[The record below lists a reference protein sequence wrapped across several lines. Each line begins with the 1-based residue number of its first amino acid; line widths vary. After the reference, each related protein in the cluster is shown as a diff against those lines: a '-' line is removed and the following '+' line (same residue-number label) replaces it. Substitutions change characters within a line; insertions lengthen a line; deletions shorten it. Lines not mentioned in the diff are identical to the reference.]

1 MGRMRM
7 MKNKKLLVVVLVL
20 VMIISAGTMSFA
32 ETDYEKF
39 ELFIDYIENYYYR
52 DVTRD
57 EIMEDVYK
65 AMFNSL
71 DNHSAYFSKEE
82 YSVFTEDAEGSFGGI
97 GVTITTED
105 GYVKVIQMYEG
116 APAMR
121 YGMQVDDLIIKVNG
135 EDIVEIPL
143 DVAASKIRGEIGT
156 DVTLTILRN
165 GQEIDIV
172 VTRGLIVIKN
182 VEYEILDGNIG
193 YLKITRFAEN
203 IDTEV
208 HDAVREFIQNQ
219 VNGIIVDLR
228 NNPGGRVDTVV
239 KVSELFLPKDAPI
252 LQIDYRAY
260 RDEMFKSNIN
270 GIQQP
275 MVVLVNRSSASAS
288 EIFASAMQD
297 NDRAVIVGETTYGKG
312 TVQSVI
318 PLNDKSGFKMTI
330 AEYLSGKGN
339 TIDGVGVVP
348 DVEISKK
355 NIINNDFAPLNQKRD
370 IYLGEV
376 SLNVYGIQQR
386 LNALGEDLDEDGI
399 FGNNTLEAIKN
410 FQRAN
415 HLSITGRLDVKTVCA
430 LESLINNSSDRDI
443 VLDKALE
450 LLR

>member
-1 MGRMRM
+1 M

-82 YSVFTEDAEGSFGGI
+82 YSVFAEDAEGSFGGI

-376 SLNVYGIQQR
+376 SLNVYGVQQR

>member
-1 MGRMRM
+1 

-355 NIINNDFAPLNQKRD
+355 NIINNNFAPLNQKRD

>member
-1 MGRMRM
+1 M
-7 MKNKKLLVVVLVL
+7 
-20 VMIISAGTMSFA
+20 
-32 ETDYEKF
+32 
-39 ELFIDYIENYYYR
+39 
-52 DVTRD
+52 
-57 EIMEDVYK
+57 
-65 AMFNSL
+65 
-71 DNHSAYFSKEE
+71 
-82 YSVFTEDAEGSFGGI
+82 
-97 GVTITTED
+97 
-105 GYVKVIQMYEG
+105 
-116 APAMR
+116 
-121 YGMQVDDLIIKVNG
+121 
-135 EDIVEIPL
+135 EIPL

>member
-1 MGRMRM
+1 M

>member
-1 MGRMRM
+1 
-7 MKNKKLLVVVLVL
+7 MKSKKLLVAVLVL

-65 AMFNSL
+65 AMFDGL

-105 GYVKVIQMYEG
+105 GYVKVIQMYED

-121 YGMQVDDLIIKVNG
+121 SGMQVDDLIIKVDG
-135 EDIVEIPL
+135 EEIIEVPL
-143 DVAASKIRGEIGT
+143 DVAASKIRGEVGT
-156 DVTLTILRN
+156 DVILTVLRK
-165 GQEIDIV
+165 GQEIDLV
-172 VTRGLIVIKN
+172 VTRDLIVIKN
-182 VEYEILDGNIG
+182 VEYKILDDNIG

-239 KVSELFLPKDAPI
+239 KVSELFLPKDDPI

-260 RDEMFKSNIN
+260 KDEMFKSNIN
-270 GIQQP
+270 GITQP

-297 NDRAVIVGETTYGKG
+297 NDRAIIVGETTYGKG

-330 AEYLSGKGN
+330 AEYLSGNGN
-339 TIDGVGVVP
+339 TIDGVGVIP

-376 SLNVYGIQQR
+376 SLNVYGVQQR
-386 LNALGEDLDEDGI
+386 LNALGNDLDEDGI
-399 FGNNTLEAIKN
+399 FGNNTLSAIKN
-410 FQRAN
+410 FQRVN
-415 HLSITGRLDVKTVCA
+415 NLSITGKLDVKTVMA
-430 LESLINNSSDRDI
+430 LDALISNSSDGDI

>member
-1 MGRMRM
+1 F
-7 MKNKKLLVVVLVL
+7 MKSKKLLVVVLVL

-82 YSVFTEDAEGSFGGI
+82 YSVFTEDTEGSFGGI

-105 GYVKVIQMYEG
+105 GYVKVIQMYED

-121 YGMQVDDLIIKVNG
+121 SGMQVDDLIIKVDG
-135 EDIVEIPL
+135 EEIIEIPL

-208 HDAVREFIQNQ
+208 HDAVREFIQNH

-260 RDEMFKSNIN
+260 KDEMFKSNIN

-297 NDRAVIVGETTYGKG
+297 NDRAIIIGETTYGKG

-318 PLNDKSGFKMTI
+318 PLNDESGFKMTI

-355 NIINNDFAPLNQKRD
+355 NIINNNFAPLNQKRD

-376 SLNVYGIQQR
+376 SLNVYGVQQR
-386 LNALGEDLDEDGI
+386 LNALGNDLDEDGI

-430 LESLINNSSDRDI
+430 LESLISNSNDRDI
-443 VLDKALE
+443 VLDKAVE

>member
-1 MGRMRM
+1 M

-121 YGMQVDDLIIKVNG
+121 SGMQVDDLIIKVNG
-135 EDIVEIPL
+135 EEIIEIPL

-297 NDRAVIVGETTYGKG
+297 NDRAIIVGETTYGKG

-318 PLNDKSGFKMTI
+318 PLNDESGFKMTI

-348 DVEISKK
+348 DIEISKK

-376 SLNVYGIQQR
+376 SLNVYGVQQR
-386 LNALGEDLDEDGI
+386 LNALGNDLDEDGI
-399 FGNNTLEAIKN
+399 FGNNTLVAIKN

-415 HLSITGRLDVKTVCA
+415 NLAVTGRLDVKTVCA
-430 LESLINNSSDRDI
+430 LESLISNSSDRDI
-443 VLDKALE
+443 VLDKAVE